1 MSEAPHRTSPEAFWA
16 GDFGTAY
23 SSRNVGEG
31 LLASNLR
38 FFSDALRAAGPI
50 RSCLELGANVG
61 MNLRALRQLYPHLAM
76 KAVEINPDAARVLGE
91 AIGTD
96 NVRTASIFD
105 YPAAEQF
112 DLVLTKGLL
121 IHIEPEQLPTAY
133 DKIYRSASRLIL
145 LAEYYNPSPVAIPYH
160 GHDGQLFKRD
170 FAGELMDGYPDVRL
184 LDYGFAYHR
193 DPAFA
198 QDDVTWFLLEKR

>member
-1 MSEAPHRTSPEAFWA
+1 MSDAPYRTPQEAFWA

-23 SSRNVGEG
+23 GGRHAGDG
-31 LLASNLR
+31 LIGSNLR
-38 FFSDALRAAGPI
+38 LFADALRTAGPI

-61 MNLRALRQLYPHLAM
+61 MNLRALRLLYPHLTM

-91 AIGTD
+91 AIGPE
-96 NVRTASIFD
+96 NVQNASIFD
-105 YPAAEQF
+105 YAAEERF

-121 IHIEPEQLPTAY
+121 IHVNPDLLPVAY
-133 DKIYRSASRLIL
+133 EKIHRSSSRLIL
-145 LAEYYNPSPVAIPYH
+145 IAEYYNPSPLAIPYR
-160 GHDGQLFKRD
+160 GHAGQLFKRD
-170 FAGELMDGYPDVRL
+170 FAGELMDRYPDVGL

-198 QDDVTWFLLEKR
+198 QDDVTWFLLQKS